1 MTKEILDME
10 KSITNENIMMAAKQ
24 VKEILKTIP
33 NEYREKIKDNFL
45 EFLDEVEDKEYDFV
59 FENIDKQKLLP
70 ETETMLQIIYRNY
83 WCTPEE
89 AQIIDTKMIENQKKY
104 EKEQSEKYD
113 INNIFNERKNKE
125 VATETQIEN
134 NLPTVYKESIF
145 TKILNFVR
153 NIFKR
158 RKK

>member
-1 MTKEILDME
+1 ME

-33 NEYREKIKDNFL
+33 DEYREKINDNFL

-89 AQIIDTKMIENQKKY
+89 AKIIDTKMIENQKKY
-104 EKEQSEKYD
+104 EKGQSEKYD
-113 INNIFNERKNKE
+113 INNIFNERKNKNKE

-145 TKILNFVR
+145 TKILNFIS